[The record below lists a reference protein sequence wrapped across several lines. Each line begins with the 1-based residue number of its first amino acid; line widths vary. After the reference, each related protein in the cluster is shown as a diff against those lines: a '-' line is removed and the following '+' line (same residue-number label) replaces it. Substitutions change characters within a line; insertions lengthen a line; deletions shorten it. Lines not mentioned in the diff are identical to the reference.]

1 MNNTNTDFQH
11 YTVMANE
18 AVDALNCEPGKI
30 YVDATLGGGGHSELI
45 LRKIQPDGH
54 LISFD
59 IDNDAIAF
67 ARNRLKDY
75 KNLTIVKESY
85 TNIKKV
91 LQDLNIKE
99 ITGGIVF
106 DLGAS
111 YHQLTKQERGFS
123 FMKDAPLDMRFNQDN
138 DFSAYDVVNGYSEED
153 LIHIISEYGEE
164 KFTKRIVKSI
174 ISARTQKPIKTT
186 VELANIIKFAVPKTK
201 EKIHP
206 ATRTFQAIRIEVNQ
220 ELQNI
225 KNTLNEVLTLLSV
238 GAIISVISF
247 HSLEDR
253 LVKQCFKHYASN
265 CRCKP
270 TDPVCTCKPAMLE
283 LINKKPITAL
293 EEEIKENPPS
303 RSAKLRVARKIS
315 SWESWIDKTYNRFQR
330 KSLL

>member
-1 MNNTNTDFQH
+1 MENTSNLNFQH
-11 YTVMANE
+11 YTVMAHE
-18 AVDALNCEPGKI
+18 AVDALQCERGKI

-45 LRKIQPDGH
+45 LQKIQPDGR
-54 LISFD
+54 LIAFD
-59 IDNDAIAF
+59 IDADAIDYASE
-67 ARNRLKDY
+67 RLKNY

-85 TNIKKV
+85 SNIKKV
-91 LQDLNIKE
+91 LQDLDIKE

-123 FMKDAPLDMRFNQDN
+123 FMKDAPLDMRFNQDS
-138 DFSAYDVVNGYSEED
+138 DFSAYDGINGYSEDD
-153 LIHIISEYGEE
+153 LIRIISEYGEE
-164 KFTKRIVKSI
+164 RFTKRIVKNI
-174 ISARTQKPIKTT
+174 INSRKLKNIETT
-186 VELANIIKFAVPKTK
+186 GELAQIITNAVPKTK

-206 ATRTFQAIRIEVNQ
+206 ATRTFQAIRIEVNH

-253 LVKQCFKHYASN
+253 LVKQCFKYYSAK

-270 TDPVCTCKPAMLE
+270 TDPVCHCKPPMLE
-283 LINKKPITAL
+283 LINKKPITAT
-293 EEEIKENPPS
+293 EEEISVNPPS
-303 RSAKLRVARKIS
+303 RSAKLRVAKKIS
-315 SWESWIDKTYNRFQR
+315 SWEN
-330 KSLL
+330 

>member
-1 MNNTNTDFQH
+1 MEGKYKDPEFEH
-11 YTVMANE
+11 YTVMAHE
-18 AVDALNCEPGKI
+18 AVDALNCVPGKI

-45 LRKIQPDGH
+45 LKKIQPDGQ
-54 LISFD
+54 LIAFD
-59 IDNDAIAF
+59 IDDDAIASSKK
-67 ARNRLKDY
+67 RLKDY

-85 TNIKKV
+85 SNIKKV
-91 LQDLNIKE
+91 LQNLGIKE

-123 FMKDAPLDMRFNQDN
+123 FMKDAPLDMRFDR
-138 DFSAYDVVNGYSEED
+138 DSDVSAYDIVNGYSED
-153 LIHIISEYGEE
+153 HLIRIISEYGEE
-164 KFTKRIVKSI
+164 KFTKRIVKNI
-174 ISARTQKPIKTT
+174 INYRQSKNIETT
-186 VELANIIKFAVPKTK
+186 GELAQIIKNAVPKTK

-238 GAIISVISF
+238 DAIISVISF

-253 LVKQCFKHYASN
+253 LVKQCFKYYASK

-270 TDPVCTCKPAMLE
+270 TDPVCHCKPPMLE
-283 LINKKPITAL
+283 LINKKPITATEL
-293 EEEIKENPPS
+293 ETKENPPS
-303 RSAKLRVARKIS
+303 RSAKLRVAKKIS
-315 SWESWIDKTYNRFQR
+315 SWEN
-330 KSLL
+330 

>member
-1 MNNTNTDFQH
+1 MDSKNQNQEFKH
-11 YTVMANE
+11 YTVMAHE
-18 AVDALNCEPGKI
+18 AVDALNCAPGKI

-45 LRKIQPDGH
+45 LKKIQPDGQ
-54 LISFD
+54 LIAFD
-59 IDNDAIAF
+59 VDEDAIKVSQE
-67 ARNRLKDY
+67 RLKDY
-75 KNLTIVKESY
+75 KNLTIVHDSY

-123 FMKDAPLDMRFNQDN
+123 FMKDAPLDMRFNTDS
-138 DFSAYDVVNGYSEED
+138 DFSAYDVVNGYSEDD
-153 LIHIISEYGEE
+153 LIRVISEYGEE
-164 KFTKRIVKSI
+164 RFTKRIVRNI
-174 ISARTQKPIKTT
+174 INYRSLKNIETT
-186 VELANIIKFAVPKTK
+186 LELAEIIKNAVPKTK

-206 ATRTFQAIRIEVNQ
+206 ATRTFQAIRIEVNN

-238 GAIISVISF
+238 NAIISVISF

-253 LVKQCFKHYASN
+253 LVKQCFKYYASK

-270 TDPVCTCKPAMLE
+270 NEPVCHCEPPMLE
-283 LINKKPITAL
+283 LINKKPITASESEL
-293 EEEIKENPPS
+293 KENPPS
-303 RSAKLRVARKIS
+303 RSAKLRVAKKIT
-315 SWESWIDKTYNRFQR
+315 SWEK
-330 KSLL
+330 

>member
-1 MNNTNTDFQH
+1 MTMDNKFVNPEFQH

-18 AVDALNCEPGKI
+18 AVDVLDCQSGKI

-45 LRKIQPDGH
+45 LKKIQPEGR

-59 IDNDAIAF
+59 IDSDAIEASSK
-67 ARNRLKDY
+67 RLKDY

-91 LQDLNIKE
+91 LQDLGIKE

-123 FMKDAPLDMRFNQDN
+123 FMKDAPLDMRFDKDS
-138 DFSAYDVVNGYSEED
+138 DFSAYDVVNGYSEDD
-153 LIHIISEYGEE
+153 LIKIISEYGEE
-164 KFTKRIVKSI
+164 RFTKRIVKNI
-174 ISARTQKPIKTT
+174 VNYRKFQNIETT
-186 VELANIIKFAVPKTK
+186 GELAEIIKNAVPKTK

-206 ATRTFQAIRIEVNQ
+206 ATRTFQAIRIEVNS

-253 LVKQCFKHYASN
+253 LVKQCFKYYASK

-270 TDPVCTCKPAMLE
+270 NEPVCHCEPPMLE
-283 LINKKPITAL
+283 LIYKKPVLATEL
-293 EEEIKENPPS
+293 EIMENPPS
-303 RSAKLRVARKIS
+303 RSAKLRAARKIT
-315 SWESWIDKTYNRFQR
+315 SWEK
-330 KSLL
+330 

>member
-1 MNNTNTDFQH
+1 MDNKFVNSEFQH

-18 AVDALNCEPGKI
+18 AVDVLDCQSGKI

-45 LRKIQPDGH
+45 LKKIQPEGR

-59 IDNDAIAF
+59 IDSDAIEASSK
-67 ARNRLKDY
+67 RLKDY

-91 LQDLNIKE
+91 LQDLGIKE

-123 FMKDAPLDMRFNQDN
+123 FMKDAPLDMRFDKDS
-138 DFSAYDVVNGYSEED
+138 DFSAYDVVNGYSEDD
-153 LIHIISEYGEE
+153 LIRIISEYGEE
-164 KFTKRIVKSI
+164 RFTKRIVKNIVNYRKSKNI
-174 ISARTQKPIKTT
+174 ETT
-186 VELANIIKFAVPKTK
+186 GELAEIIKNAVPKTK

-206 ATRTFQAIRIEVNQ
+206 ATRTFQAIRIEVNS

-253 LVKQCFKHYASN
+253 LVKQCFKYYASK

-270 TDPVCTCKPAMLE
+270 NEPVCHCEPPMLE
-283 LINKKPITAL
+283 LIYKKPVLATEL
-293 EEEIKENPPS
+293 EIMENPPS
-303 RSAKLRVARKIS
+303 RSAKLRAARKIT
-315 SWESWIDKTYNRFQR
+315 SWEK
-330 KSLL
+330 

>member
-1 MNNTNTDFQH
+1 MPMDNKFVNSEFQH

-18 AVDALNCEPGKI
+18 AVDVLDCQSGKI

-45 LRKIQPDGH
+45 LKKIQPEGK

-59 IDNDAIAF
+59 IDSDAIEASSK
-67 ARNRLKDY
+67 RLKDY

-91 LQDLNIKE
+91 LQDLGIKE

-123 FMKDAPLDMRFNQDN
+123 FMKDAPLDMRFDKDS
-138 DFSAYDVVNGYSEED
+138 DFSAYDVVNGYSEDD
-153 LIHIISEYGEE
+153 LIKIISEYGEE
-164 KFTKRIVKSI
+164 RFTKRIVKNIVNYRKSKNI
-174 ISARTQKPIKTT
+174 ETT
-186 VELANIIKFAVPKTK
+186 GELAEIIKNAVPKTK

-206 ATRTFQAIRIEVNQ
+206 ATRTFQAIRIEVNS

-253 LVKQCFKHYASN
+253 LVKQCFKYYASK

-270 TDPVCTCKPAMLE
+270 NEPVCHCEPPMLE
-283 LINKKPITAL
+283 LIYKKPVLATEL
-293 EEEIKENPPS
+293 EIMENPPS
-303 RSAKLRVARKIS
+303 RSAKLRAARKIT
-315 SWESWIDKTYNRFQR
+315 SWEK
-330 KSLL
+330 